1 MGKLFGTDGIRG
13 VANEYPMLPE
23 IAFKV
28 GRACAYIFRNND
40 RTKHKILIG
49 KDTRLSGYMFET
61 ALASG
66 ICSMGA
72 DCVLVGPIPTPGIAF
87 LTQSIRADA
96 GVVISASHNP
106 FYDNGIKIFSRDG
119 FKLSDEL
126 EEEIERL
133 CLSDEIDKI
142 RPVHKEIGKAHRI
155 DDASGRYISYLK
167 TTFPKE
173 FTLEGIKIVVDCA
186 NGAFYKIAPKV
197 FEELGAKVIPVGINP
212 DGENINE
219 GCGAL
224 YPEHLSKHVLE
235 SGADLGI
242 ALDGDGDRVIF
253 CDEKGKI
260 LNGDKILAILAKHML
275 KLERLKKRTIVAT
288 IMSNMALDDFME
300 GLGGKVIKVP
310 VGDRN
315 VVEALLKEDLNLG
328 GEQSGHIIALD
339 YTTTGDGVIAA
350 LQVLHALLLEEKP
363 LSVLSDIIE
372 PYPQV
377 ISSVNVKE
385 KKDFMVIE
393 EIRRIIELAEDDL
406 KKNKGRLNI
415 RYSGTEPKIRIM
427 IECKDEKVMWK
438 WNDLLK
444 EVITKKLCKGS

>member
-13 VANEYPMLPE
+13 LANEYPMLPE

-28 GRACAYIFRNND
+28 GRACAYIFRNRDNA
-40 RTKHKILIG
+40 RHKILIG
-49 KDTRLSGYMFET
+49 KDTRLSGYMLET

-106 FYDNGIKIFSRDG
+106 YYDNGIKIFSRDG

-126 EEEIERL
+126 EERIEQL
-133 CLSDEIDKI
+133 CLGDEIANL
-142 RPVHKEIGKAHRI
+142 RPLYKDIGKAHRI
-155 DDASGRYISYLK
+155 DDAAGRYISYLK

-173 FTLEGIKIVVDCA
+173 YTLEGIKIVVDCA

-197 FEELGAKVIPVGINP
+197 FEELGARVIAVGVNP

-235 SGADLGI
+235 NGADLGI

-253 CDEKGKI
+253 SDEKGNI
-260 LNGDKILAILAKHML
+260 LNGDKILAILARHML
-275 KLERLKKRTIVAT
+275 KLDRLKKKTLVAT
-288 IMSNMALDDFME
+288 VMSNMALDEFME
-300 GLGGKVIKVP
+300 DLGGKVIKVP

-315 VVEALLKEDLNLG
+315 VVDALLKEELNLG

-350 LQVLHALLLEEKP
+350 LQVLHALILEDKP
-363 LSVLSDIIE
+363 LSQLSNIID
-372 PYPQV
+372 PYPQI
-377 ISSVNVKE
+377 ISSLTVKE
-385 KKDFMVIE
+385 KKDFTSIA
-393 EIRRIIELAEDDL
+393 EIKKIIEQAEDDL
-406 KKNKGRLNI
+406 RKNKGRLNI

-427 IECKDEKVMWK
+427 VECKDEKVMWK
-438 WNDLLK
+438 WNDILK
-444 EVITKKLCKGS
+444 EAILRNL

>member
-13 VANEYPMLPE
+13 LANEYPMLPE

-28 GRACAYIFRNND
+28 GRACAYIFRNRDNA
-40 RTKHKILIG
+40 RHKILIG
-49 KDTRLSGYMFET
+49 KDTRLSGYMLET

-106 FYDNGIKIFSRDG
+106 YYDNGIKIFSRDG

-126 EEEIERL
+126 EERIEQL
-133 CLSDEIDKI
+133 CLGDEIANL
-142 RPVHKEIGKAHRI
+142 RPLYKDIGKAHRI
-155 DDASGRYISYLK
+155 DDAAGRYISYLK

-173 FTLEGIKIVVDCA
+173 YTLEGIKIVVDCA

-197 FEELGAKVIPVGINP
+197 FEELGARVIAVGVNP

-253 CDEKGKI
+253 SDEKGNI
-260 LNGDKILAILAKHML
+260 LNGDKILAILARHML
-275 KLERLKKRTIVAT
+275 KLDRLKKKTLVAT
-288 IMSNMALDDFME
+288 VMSNMALDEFME
-300 GLGGKVIKVP
+300 DLGGKVIKVP

-315 VVEALLKEDLNLG
+315 VVDALLKEELNLG

-350 LQVLHALLLEEKP
+350 LQVLHALILEDKP
-363 LSVLSDIIE
+363 LSQLSNIID
-372 PYPQV
+372 PYPQI
-377 ISSVNVKE
+377 ISSLTVKE
-385 KKDFMVIE
+385 KKDFTSIA
-393 EIRRIIELAEDDL
+393 EIKKIIEQAEDDL
-406 KKNKGRLNI
+406 RKNKGRLNI

-427 IECKDEKVMWK
+427 VECKDEKVMWK
-438 WNDLLK
+438 WNDILK
-444 EVITKKLCKGS
+444 EAILRNL

>member
-13 VANEYPMLPE
+13 LANEYPMLPE
-23 IAFKV
+23 IAFKI
-28 GRACAYIFRNND
+28 GRACAYVFRNSD
-40 RTKHKILIG
+40 GTKHKILIG
-49 KDTRLSGYMFET
+49 KDTRLSGYMLET

-66 ICSMGA
+66 ICSMGG

-106 FYDNGIKIFSRDG
+106 YYDNGIKIFSRNG

-126 EEEIERL
+126 EERIEQL
-133 CLSDEIDKI
+133 CLSDEIKNI
-142 RPVHKEIGKAHRI
+142 RPLYKDIGKAYRI
-155 DDASGRYISYLK
+155 DDAAGRYISYLK

-197 FEELGAKVIPVGINP
+197 FEELGARVIAVGVNP

-260 LNGDKILAILAKHML
+260 LNGDKILAILARHML
-275 KLERLKKRTIVAT
+275 KLNRLKKKTIVAT
-288 IMSNMALDDFME
+288 IMSNMALDEFME
-300 GLGGKVIKVP
+300 ELGGKVIKVP

-315 VVEALLKEDLNLG
+315 VVDALLKEDLNLG
-328 GEQSGHIIALD
+328 GEQSGHVIALD

-350 LQVLHALLLEEKP
+350 LQVLHAILLEDKP
-363 LSVLSDIIE
+363 LSRLSDIIE

-377 ISSVNVKE
+377 ISSVTVKE
-385 KKDFMVIE
+385 KKDFMNIE
-393 EIRRIIELAEDDL
+393 EIRKVIELAENDL

-438 WNDLLK
+438 WNDILK
-444 EVITKKLCKGS
+444 EVILKNL